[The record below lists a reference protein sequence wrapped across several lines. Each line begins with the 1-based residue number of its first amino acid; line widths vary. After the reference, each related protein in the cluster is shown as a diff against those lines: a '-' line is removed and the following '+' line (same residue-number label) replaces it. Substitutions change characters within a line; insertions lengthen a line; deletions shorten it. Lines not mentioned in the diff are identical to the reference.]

1 MSAPAT
7 PLTSSQIRKRGLKM
21 FAIGGGIFATKRL
34 IYAEFLSCLD
44 QETSK
49 TPTVGWRI
57 VWIKFAA
64 TGDRDINWFC

>member
-1 MSAPAT
+1 
-7 PLTSSQIRKRGLKM
+7 M